1 MGSFDELLLGVLG
14 GMASANSGDL
24 LLGTFLGS
32 VEAFFP

>member
-1 MGSFDELLLGVLG
+1 MGSFEEPLLGVLG

-32 VEAFFP
+32 VEALFP